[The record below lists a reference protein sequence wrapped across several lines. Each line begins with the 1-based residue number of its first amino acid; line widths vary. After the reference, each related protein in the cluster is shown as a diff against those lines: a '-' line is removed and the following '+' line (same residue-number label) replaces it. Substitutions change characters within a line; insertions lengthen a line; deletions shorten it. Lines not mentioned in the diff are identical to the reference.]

1 MVIQSIDLENFR
13 NYEQLHLELG
23 EGIHIFYGDN
33 AQGKTNILESVY
45 MAATN
50 KSHRGSKDK
59 EMIRFGCEE
68 GHIKVISEKKG
79 VDYRIDMHLKS
90 GRSKGIAVNGV
101 PVRKTRDFL
110 GIVNC
115 VLFSPE
121 DLQIVKEGPQER
133 RKFIDTELCQ
143 LDKIYLNSYVQYKK
157 ALEQRNQLLKDIP
170 FEPSLIETMDAWDTQ
185 LLIYGK
191 EIIERRQKF
200 IDELREVTSPIH
212 EHLTGGRE
220 TLHIYYEPNV
230 TEEDFTKELLQ
241 SRERDIRAKTTTV
254 GPHRDDMSFMI
265 SATENDQTIDARVY
279 GSQGQQRTCALS
291 LKMAEIELVREKT
304 GESPILLL
312 DDVLSELDSNRQKY
326 LLDSIKDTQTIITC
340 TGLDDFVK
348 HRFKVNNVYKV
359 VNGKVE

>member
-68 GHIKVISEKKG
+68 GHIKVISEKNG

-115 VLFSPE
+115 VLF
-121 DLQIVKEGPQER
+121 LR
-133 RKFIDTELCQ
+133 RICRL
-143 LDKIYLNSYVQYKK
+143 
-157 ALEQRNQLLKDIP
+157 
-170 FEPSLIETMDAWDTQ
+170 
-185 LLIYGK
+185 
-191 EIIERRQKF
+191 
-200 IDELREVTSPIH
+200 
-212 EHLTGGRE
+212 
-220 TLHIYYEPNV
+220 
-230 TEEDFTKELLQ
+230 
-241 SRERDIRAKTTTV
+241 
-254 GPHRDDMSFMI
+254 
-265 SATENDQTIDARVY
+265 
-279 GSQGQQRTCALS
+279 
-291 LKMAEIELVREKT
+291 
-304 GESPILLL
+304 
-312 DDVLSELDSNRQKY
+312 
-326 LLDSIKDTQTIITC
+326 
-340 TGLDDFVK
+340 
-348 HRFKVNNVYKV
+348 
-359 VNGKVE
+359 